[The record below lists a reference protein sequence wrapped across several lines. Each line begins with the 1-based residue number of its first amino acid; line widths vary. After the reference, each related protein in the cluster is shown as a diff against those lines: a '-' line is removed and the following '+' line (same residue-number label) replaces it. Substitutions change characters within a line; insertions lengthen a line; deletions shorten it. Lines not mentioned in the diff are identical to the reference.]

1 MIWPEIRDDLKI
13 FDGYHSPQ
21 LSVDIRLNTNES
33 PLPPPEQWIRE
44 LQQEIS
50 TIEWNRYPDR
60 QAEELT
66 SELADFYN
74 VNPSNVVSANG
85 SNEIIQSV
93 LLAYGGTLRSMC
105 IFEPTYALHSH
116 IGKVTGTKVISAVRD
131 GSFLCAER
139 EREDILRK
147 KPNLVFLC
155 SPNNPTGVIEP
166 KETISYFLDAC
177 SEIGSVLVVDEAY
190 GEFADWS
197 ATELVNDDAPIVVS
211 RTFSKAHGFA
221 AGRLGYA
228 IGAKRII
235 AGMKEVLLPYH
246 LDAFKQLAGRTALKY
261 RSEMSQRV
269 DYLKSQRDEVFI
281 ELSNLPVKT
290 WQSGANFILFKPEN
304 SISLTGYQ
312 IWEMLVNDSILVRDC
327 SSWENLND
335 CLRVTIGTEQ
345 ENNSF
350 IQSLK
355 AILDI

>member
-1 MIWPEIRDDLKI
+1 MKPTENLRTGQQLN
-13 FDGYHSPQ
+13 
-21 LSVDIRLNTNES
+21 LSVTTHLWLSHVLFPRHMS
-33 PLPPPEQWIRE
+33 LP
-44 LQQEIS
+44 
-50 TIEWNRYPDR
+50 
-60 QAEELT
+60 QA
-66 SELADFYN
+66 
-74 VNPSNVVSANG
+74 V
-85 SNEIIQSV
+85 
-93 LLAYGGTLRSMC
+93 
-105 IFEPTYALHSH
+105 
-116 IGKVTGTKVISAVRD
+116 
-131 GSFLCAER
+131 
-139 EREDILRK
+139 
-147 KPNLVFLC
+147 
-155 SPNNPTGVIEP
+155 
-166 KETISYFLDAC
+166 
-177 SEIGSVLVVDEAY
+177 
-190 GEFADWS
+190 
-197 ATELVNDDAPIVVS
+197 
-211 RTFSKAHGFA
+211 
-221 AGRLGYA
+221 LGYT

-304 SISLTGYQ
+304 SIPITGYQ

-355 AILDI
+355 EILDI

>member
-1 MIWPEIRDDLKI
+1 MEVPILEFL
-13 FDGYHSPQ
+13 
-21 LSVDIRLNTNES
+21 
-33 PLPPPEQWIRE
+33 
-44 LQQEIS
+44 
-50 TIEWNRYPDR
+50 
-60 QAEELT
+60 
-66 SELADFYN
+66 
-74 VNPSNVVSANG
+74 
-85 SNEIIQSV
+85 
-93 LLAYGGTLRSMC
+93 
-105 IFEPTYALHSH
+105 
-116 IGKVTGTKVISAVRD
+116 TKVISAVRD

-166 KETISYFLDAC
+166 KETISYLLDAC
-177 SEIGSVLVVDEAY
+177 SDIGSVLVVDEAY

-197 ATELVNDDAPIVVS
+197 ATELVSDDAPMVVS

-269 DYLKSQRDEVFI
+269 DYLKSQRDEVFT

-290 WQSGANFILFKPEN
+290 WQSGANFILFKPKN